1 MKSKQK
7 KTLLIVG
14 KVDTLPQKKGNTPK
28 NSINPA
34 FFFFFGHWSKTA
46 HGLAN
51 NTTS

>member
-34 FFFFFGHWSKTA
+34 FFFFLVIEVRQHTV
-46 HGLAN
+46 
-51 NTTS
+51 